1 MKIDFR
7 TKLFMTIVLSCI
19 LLLGNLQK
27 NHTYIAMIACSLP
40 YILFLIYGFYS
51 RAIKGIILVLIAAIF
66 QEYLYTTDGILL
78 SISLFVTSL
87 VLNMLPGA
95 MMGSFALSTTDMG
108 EIIATMKKM
117 KIPDQLIIPISV
129 MARFFYTVRID
140 YSQIRQAMYLNGLVG
155 IKMFLHPL
163 KLFEYR
169 VVPLLMCLTKTSD
182 EVAISAITRG
192 LEVGAKRSS
201 MYEPK
206 LSLFD
211 YILIITM
218 ILLAILAFEGGS
230 YA

>member
-7 TKLFMTIVLSCI
+7 TKLFMTVVLSCI

-201 MYEPK
+201 MYESK

>member
-7 TKLFMTIVLSCI
+7 TKLFMTVVLSFI

-27 NHTYIAMIACSLP
+27 NHIYIAIFACMLP
-40 YILFLIYGFYS
+40 YLLFFIYGFYA

>member
-7 TKLFMTIVLSCI
+7 TKLFMTVVLSCI

-182 EVAISAITRG
+182 EVVISAITRG

>member
-27 NHTYIAMIACSLP
+27 NHIYIAIFACMLP
-40 YILFLIYGFYS
+40 YLLFFIYGFYA

-87 VLNMLPGA
+87 VLNMLPGV

-201 MYEPK
+201 IYEPK